1 MLEPLNIFSLCAYKV
16 DDVCQQNN
24 VIQERVSAFKE
35 VVTWCKRGGP
45 KVEKPCGSS
54 VRYN

>member
-1 MLEPLNIFSLCAYKV
+1 V

-24 VIQERVSAFKE
+24 VIQERDSACKE